1 MQNIYQNNFV
11 QGFLF
16 CMSANFF
23 FDLSIKI
30 LIDRIMVKNMI
41 FSVFKIRSCKSVIFQ
56 RFRFLKKC
64 ACLNT
69 GLTKSVDGMG
79 PNTSSLIF
87 IKDVDKIKTKL
98 PSLSNSCR
106 VTDCH
111 IRRAIVSLKSNL
123 ELVEDIA

>member
-16 CMSANFF
+16 CMSLIPHRPISSLI
-23 FDLSIKI
+23 LSIKI

-41 FSVFKIRSCKSVIFQ
+41 FSVFKIRSCKTVIFQ

-111 IRRAIVSLKSNL
+111 IRRAIVSLKSN
-123 ELVEDIA
+123 

>member
-1 MQNIYQNNFV
+1 M
-11 QGFLF
+11 G
-16 CMSANFF
+16 
-23 FDLSIKI
+23 
-30 LIDRIMVKNMI
+30 KNMI
-41 FSVFKIRSCKSVIFQ
+41 FSVFKIRSCKTVIFQ

-64 ACLNT
+64 AYLNT

-111 IRRAIVSLKSNL
+111 IRRAIVSLKSN
-123 ELVEDIA
+123 

>member
-1 MQNIYQNNFV
+1 
-11 QGFLF
+11 
-16 CMSANFF
+16 
-23 FDLSIKI
+23 
-30 LIDRIMVKNMI
+30 MVKNMI
-41 FSVFKIRSCKSVIFQ
+41 FSVFKIRSCKTVIFQ
-56 RFRFLKKC
+56 RFRC

-111 IRRAIVSLKSNL
+111 IRRAIVSLKSN
-123 ELVEDIA
+123 